1 MSIYVRLT
9 FYIWNGMEE
18 LLLEP
23 SGSLLPAAQRW
34 PSYLHWDHICLL
46 CKIKAVLSTKKAT
59 KLGVAETQ
67 QLHWK
72 DVRNASCA
80 VSSVSWTNLSHFLIR
95 VRRGVPRTFYISG
108 SFLIHKLIFWPD
120 RKSFKILLFTW
131 GLENAFIW
139 LK

>member
-1 MSIYVRLT
+1 ME
-9 FYIWNGMEE
+9 WNGR
-18 LLLEP
+18 
-23 SGSLLPAAQRW
+23 AAAGARRVSSTSCPEVVLILRLSIIGHISVRSVKSRW
-34 PSYLHWDHICLL
+34 FCQP
-46 CKIKAVLSTKKAT
+46 K
-59 KLGVAETQ
+59 KLGVAETH

-72 DVRNASCA
+72 DVRNASGA

>member
-1 MSIYVRLT
+1 MSIYARLT
-9 FYIWNGMEE
+9 FYIWNGMEWKSCCWSQAC
-18 LLLEP
+18 LFYQLSRGGP
-23 SGSLLPAAQRW
+23 HTYIIGHISVRSVKSRW
-34 PSYLHWDHICLL
+34 FCQP
-46 CKIKAVLSTKKAT
+46 K
-59 KLGVAETQ
+59 KLGVAETH

-72 DVRNASCA
+72 DVRNASGA